1 MERDQELAI
10 IRRAYAKQILAA
22 VQIDNPSLKLAF
34 AQVRREDFLGRGP
47 WVIPRWFG
55 GWIATNHIARKVAKA
70 LDAPL
75 ARIAFDD
82 EVLPL
87 DIAPPAKL
95 TEERGPQSRQSLVGT
110 GFTHIAWRV
119 RNDDRDAADLSSLL
133 GVCVPKGRLA
143 GAWNRAITTASA
155 HVLRWVAC
163 GRWAKPRENRRSISS
178 CPGVSSGDTTT
189 WP

>member
-55 GWIATNHIARKVAKA
+55 GWIATNHIARKIAKA

-75 ARIAFDD
+75 AGIPFDD

-87 DIAPPAKL
+87 DIAQPAKF
-95 TEERGPQSRQSLVGT
+95 TEERTKQSRHSPVVT
-110 GFTHIAWRV
+110 GF
-119 RNDDRDAADLSSLL
+119 
-133 GVCVPKGRLA
+133 
-143 GAWNRAITTASA
+143 A
-155 HVLRWVAC
+155 HVAWLARGI
-163 GRWAKPRENRRSISS
+163 GR
-178 CPGVSSGDTTT
+178 
-189 WP
+189 

>member
-55 GWIATNHIARKVAKA
+55 GWIATNHIARKIAKA

-119 RNDDRDAADLSSLL
+119 RNNDRDAADLSSLL
-133 GVCVPKGRLA
+133 GVCVPQGSLGWRVESGDNNCICTCAALGRLRQVGKA
-143 GAWNRAITTASA
+143 A
-155 HVLRWVAC
+155 
-163 GRWAKPRENRRSISS
+163 
-178 CPGVSSGDTTT
+178 
-189 WP
+189 